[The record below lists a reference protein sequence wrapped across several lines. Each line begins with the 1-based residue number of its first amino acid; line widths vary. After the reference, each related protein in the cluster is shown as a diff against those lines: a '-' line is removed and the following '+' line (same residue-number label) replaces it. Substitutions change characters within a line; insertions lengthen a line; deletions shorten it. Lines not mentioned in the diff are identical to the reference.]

1 MAIYGYPKSL
11 IKYNGQ
17 FTAMNYEFT
26 VLIER
31 DEDGFYVAE
40 VPDLKGCYTQ
50 GKTVEEVLKNIREV
64 IELCLEAE
72 GGKKGLPKKMEFIGI
87 QKVTVSA

>member
-1 MAIYGYPKSL
+1 MRRY
-11 IKYNGQ
+11 
-17 FTAMNYEFT
+17 TFT
-26 VLIER
+26 VIVER

-50 GKTVEEVLKNIREV
+50 GETLEEALKNIKEV

-72 GGKKGLPKKMEFIGI
+72 GDIEPVRKEIVAV
-87 QKVTVSA
+87 QKVEVEVR

>member
-1 MAIYGYPKSL
+1 MK
-11 IKYNGQ
+11 KYS
-17 FTAMNYEFT
+17 FT
-26 VLIER
+26 VIVEK

-50 GKTVEEVLKNIREV
+50 GETIEEALENIKEV

-72 GGKKGLPKKMEFIGI
+72 GDIEPVRKEIVAV
-87 QKVTVSA
+87 QKVEVEV